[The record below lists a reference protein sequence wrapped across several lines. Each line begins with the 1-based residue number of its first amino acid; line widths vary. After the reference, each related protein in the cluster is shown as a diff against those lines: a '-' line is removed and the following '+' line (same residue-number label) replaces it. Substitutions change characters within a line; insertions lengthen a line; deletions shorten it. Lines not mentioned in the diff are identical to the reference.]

1 MATGLVD
8 ILPEIDGLREIWGAG
23 AFWCMWCDLYER
35 MNGPMAFLGIDTICA
50 ALDARKLKTNS
61 FTVLT
66 DGLDPH
72 VNLMKLSKSMNLQ
85 LDKFVKQDNIQFDA
99 RKVKNFTF
107 VDPLAKD
114 SSVRIGFDDGA
125 FSIVRGVLL
134 DTTTIPRGNLHLQL
148 GVNVDPKT
156 RKVVTKSPVG
166 HTNVDGVYV
175 IGDAGSVGTNVLIA
189 AQSGKA
195 VSVYLVQ
202 SLATEEYSSI

>member
-1 MATGLVD
+1 
-8 ILPEIDGLREIWGAG
+8 
-23 AFWCMWCDLYER
+23 
-35 MNGPMAFLGIDTICA
+35 MNGPMAFLGMNQICA
-50 ALDARKLKTNS
+50 ALDARKLKRHK

-66 DGLDPH
+66 NGLDPH

-85 LDKFVKQDNIQFDA
+85 LDNFVEDHDIHFDA

-114 SSVRIGFDDGA
+114 SSVRVGFDDGA
-125 FSIVRGVLL
+125 FCIVRGILV
-134 DTTTIPRGNLHLQL
+134 DTTTIPHGNLHLQL
-148 GVNVDPKT
+148 GVDTDQKT
-156 RKVVTKSPVG
+156 KRLVTKSPAG

-195 VSVYLVQ
+195 VSVHLVQ
-202 SLATEEYSSI
+202 SLANEEYSSSV